1 MLPGMELMG
10 CQDLAVP
17 RDVMHHVVRV
27 ESSFNPY
34 AIGVVGGRLVRQ
46 PRNLPEAV
54 STARMLE
61 QRDYNFSLGLAQVNR
76 HNLAAY
82 GLDSYEKAF
91 QPCANLRAGSHILA
105 ECYQRSRDWGKAFS
119 CYYSGDFRTGF
130 RHGYVQKIYA
140 SMRGGSK
147 PKAPAAGA
155 APIAVIDRVQ
165 RRAVSAEPAARVDS
179 GASGAE
185 HGKTASVVARRTGQY
200 ARGATSQ
207 ALSADKAD
215 VHRSI
220 AIMPETFVPAAG
232 NGPDLLV
239 PPGVPVG
246 PEPLVA
252 NATSGATTMPALPAN
267 RPVRVGAARVGQ
279 GHPATA
285 RQAFPSGDS
294 SFVF

>member
-1 MLPGMELMG
+1 
-10 CQDLAVP
+10 
-17 RDVMHHVVRV
+17 MHHVVRV

-130 RHGYVQKIYA
+130 RHGYVQKVYA

-147 PKAPAAGA
+147 PNAPAAGV

-165 RRAVSAEPAARVDS
+165 RRVVGADPTGRVDS
-179 GASGAE
+179 GASGTDRGQA
-185 HGKTASVVARRTGQY
+185 ASVVARRIGQY
-200 ARGATSQ
+200 ARGTTSTV
-207 ALSADKAD
+207 LSADEAD

-220 AIMPETFVPAAG
+220 AIMPETSVLATG
-232 NGPDLLV
+232 DGSGPLV
-239 PPGVPVG
+239 PPAAPVA

-252 NATSGATTMPALPAN
+252 NAVSGATTTPSALPAN
-267 RPVRVGAARVGQ
+267 RPVRVGAIRVGQ

-285 RQAFPSGDS
+285 PQAIPPGDS
-294 SFVF
+294 AFVF